1 MPSSDWVWYIGLAS
15 VLIFGWFI
23 NVLGLPGLWV
33 MILAAGAYA
42 WGTGFHYLNWWH
54 LGILVGIGLLA
65 EFVEFV
71 AGGAAAKKAGGSGRA
86 TWGAI
91 IGGVIGAIF
100 FTIPLPI
107 IGTII
112 GACLGAFLGAYLAEY
127 TVRGESDH
135 LMRVGWGAAKGKF
148 LGILSKLAFG
158 VLILGVA
165 LFTGFPRGRP
175 ADAPANTF
183 PPTTAPTTLPA
194 TIPAD

>member
-1 MPSSDWVWYIGLAS
+1 
-15 VLIFGWFI
+15 
-23 NVLGLPGLWV
+23 
-33 MILAAGAYA
+33 MILAAGVYA
-42 WGTGFHYLNWWH
+42 WATDFLYLNWWH
-54 LGILVGIGLLA
+54 LGVLVGIGLLA
-65 EFVEFV
+65 EIVEFV

-91 IGGVIGAIF
+91 IGGVVGAIF

-148 LGILSKLAFG
+148 LGIVSKLAFG
-158 VLILGVA
+158 VVILVMALIVGI
-165 LFTGFPRGRP
+165 PRGRP
-175 ADAPANTF
+175 VDASENTF
-183 PPTTAPTTLPA
+183 PPTTTPTTLPA
-194 TIPAD
+194 ATIPAD